1 MASAVH
7 AVARIKCGIAG
18 ADKRENELTDSE
30 RVTIETIEHRRWNAY
45 MRAEGYIYSGS
56 PERASRNDLAKMH
69 NNLVEYSSLSDE
81 DKRKDSR
88 VAASVT
94 EEE

>member
-1 MASAVH
+1 
-7 AVARIKCGIAG
+7 
-18 ADKRENELTDSE
+18 
-30 RVTIETIEHRRWNAY
+30 